1 VAIVTK
7 DLADKLWPGESPIGH
22 MLHCFWFCKDPLTV
36 VGVVYASRR
45 FGPRS
50 DAATEFYVPFSQ
62 QDSRSMTVVLR
73 SNEESA
79 TLIPSVR
86 HAVVAVDP
94 AQPIYNIE
102 TMRERFNDNE
112 SLLRFELFT
121 LSVFAVLSVLLA
133 VIGLYGVVSYAA
145 TQRTHEIGI
154 RIALGAPRAAILIDV
169 LRQSAFITLA
179 GTAIGLTLAVAL
191 TRLLTATLFGVSPHD
206 PKTLG
211 VVSLLFL
218 VLGLLASYFP
228 ARRAASI
235 DPMQAL
241 RTE

>member
-1 VAIVTK
+1 
-7 DLADKLWPGESPIGH
+7 
-22 MLHCFWFCKDPLTV
+22 
-36 VGVVYASRR
+36 
-45 FGPRS
+45 
-50 DAATEFYVPFSQ
+50 
-62 QDSRSMTVVLR
+62 
-73 SNEESA
+73 
-79 TLIPSVR
+79 
-86 HAVVAVDP
+86 
-94 AQPIYNIE
+94 
-102 TMRERFNDNE
+102 
-112 SLLRFELFT
+112 
-121 LSVFAVLSVLLA
+121 